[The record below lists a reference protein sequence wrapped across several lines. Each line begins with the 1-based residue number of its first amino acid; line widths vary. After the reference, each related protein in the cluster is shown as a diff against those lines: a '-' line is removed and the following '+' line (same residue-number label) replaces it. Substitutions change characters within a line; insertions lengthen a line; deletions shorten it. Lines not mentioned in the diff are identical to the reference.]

1 MLRAE
6 LTSLAIEARA
16 ANVQTS
22 FAYFLI
28 RLFCLHSNQVV
39 LLTFQSGCFAYFLI
53 RLFCLLSNQVVN
65 LKKDN
70 KRLGA
75 ELTSLSSEA
84 RAANQARDDLMA
96 SQTVRALL
104 KYRKMC
110 EG

>member
-22 FAYFLI
+22 
-28 RLFCLHSNQVV
+28 
-39 LLTFQSGCFAYFLI
+39 FAYFLI

-84 RAANQARDDLMA
+84 RAANQERDDLMA